1 MNKTEKQQMVEDLHR
16 RFETA
21 TVAILVEYSGL
32 DVGQMTELRQQLRGA
47 KAELKVV
54 KNTMAMRATDG
65 TALFEGKS
73 SFSGPIAVTLGYADP
88 VEPARIINEFA
99 IKQNKLK
106 VKLGVVE
113 GRLLDPRALA
123 AVAKL
128 PKREVLLAQIVGQL
142 QAPIS
147 GWVWCLEALLQEFAG
162 VLTAIKDK
170 KQEGTTSES

>member
-1 MNKTEKQQMVEDLHR
+1 MNKTEKQQMIDDLHR

-32 DVGQMTELRQQLRGA
+32 DVGQMTELRQKLRGA

-54 KNTMAMRATDG
+54 KNTLAMRAVEG
-65 TALFEGKS
+65 TPLLEGKT

-88 VEPARIINEFA
+88 VEPAKIVHEFSV
-99 IKQNKLK
+99 KQEKLK
-106 VKLGVVE
+106 VKFGLVE
-113 GRLLDPRALA
+113 GRALDAKA
-123 AVAKL
+123 ISAVAKL
-128 PKREVLLAQIVGQL
+128 PKREVLLANLVGQL

-147 GWVWCLEALLQEFAG
+147 GWVWCLDAVLQEFVG

-170 KQEGTTSES
+170 KQEGATTGQ